1 MTLRL
6 ILTRHAKSD
15 WSGGATTDFDRPLNA
30 RGRDEARLVA
40 EWLLSRGYLPGR
52 IIASAARRT
61 AETAEHLVAVLGT
74 DEPVDAREALYQAD
88 DEALLTTLRAET
100 AQTILV
106 VGHDPTIAHLAG
118 ALLHD
123 HPRHPRFV
131 DYPTGATAVIDFALP
146 HWADIAPGAGAL
158 RDFAVPDELA

>member
-15 WSGGATTDFDRPLNA
+15 WSGGAQSDFERPLNA
-30 RGRDEARLVA
+30 RGRIEARLVA
-40 EWLLSRGYLPGR
+40 EWLLSRGYLPEK

-61 AETAEHLVAVLGT
+61 AETAEYLAAMLGT
-74 DEPVDAREALYQAD
+74 DEPVDLRETLYQTDKEALMT
-88 DEALLTTLRAET
+88 ALQAET

-106 VGHDPTIAHLAG
+106 VNHNPTIAHLAN

-123 HPRHPRFV
+123 RPRHPRFV

-146 HWADIAPGAGAL
+146 GWADIAPGTGAL
-158 RDFAVPDELA
+158 RDFSVPDELA

>member
-15 WSGGATTDFDRPLNA
+15 WSGGAQGDFARPLNA
-30 RGRDEARLVA
+30 RGRDETRLVA
-40 EWLLSRGYLPGR
+40 KWLLSRGYLPDK
-52 IIASAARRT
+52 IIASAASRT
-61 AETAEHLVAVLGT
+61 VETAEHLAAILGVGAPIDLRETLYQT
-74 DEPVDAREALYQAD
+74 DEETLLAALQ
-88 DEALLTTLRAET
+88 AET
-100 AQTILV
+100 AQTLLV
-106 VGHDPTIAHLAG
+106 VGHNPTIAHLAN

-146 HWADIAPGAGAL
+146 GWSDITLGAGAL
-158 RDFAVPDELA
+158 RDFAVPDELT

>member
-15 WSGGATTDFDRPLNA
+15 WSGGTQRDFERPLNA
-30 RGRDEARLVA
+30 RGRVETRLVG
-40 EWLLSRGYLPGR
+40 EWLLSRGYLPDK

-61 AETAEHLVAVLGT
+61 AETAEHLAAMLGT
-74 DEPVDAREALYQAD
+74 DEPIDLRETLYQTDKEALIA
-88 DEALLTTLRAET
+88 ALQAET

-106 VGHDPTIAHLAG
+106 VNHNPTIAHLAN

-123 HPRHPRFV
+123 RPCHTRFV
-131 DYPTGATAVIDFALP
+131 DYPTGATAVIDFALAG
-146 HWADIAPGAGAL
+146 WADLAPGSGAL